1 MIVTADVAIEGL
13 EGERNNTILAM
24 VVARAW
30 RDSDYRDRLVST
42 PRLVLAEEGIELP
55 ADVDVEVLH
64 DTPAVK
70 YVNLARNTTDAT
82 SVASVLAGLIPVP
95 EGGEIRL
102 VQSTPA
108 KRFLVIPTIPEG
120 LEAGVSSDAVLT
132 TRAGEIRN
140 GVYVYTV
147 EAAVVGTTV
156 SILAEAVGVIVL
168 T

>member
-1 MIVTADVAIEGL
+1 MTVTADVAIEGL

-30 RDSDYRDRLVST
+30 RDPAYRDRLVDT
-42 PRLVLAEEGIELP
+42 PRAVLAEEGLELP
-55 ADVDVEVLH
+55 ADVDVEVLQ

-70 YVNLARNTTDAT
+70 YINLARNTADAA
-82 SVASVLAGLIPVP
+82 SVAGVLTGLIPVP

-108 KRFLVIPTIPEG
+108 KRFLVIPTMPEG
-120 LEAGVSSDAVLT
+120 LDSNVTSDSVLT
-132 TRAGEIRN
+132 TKAGEIRD
-140 GVYVYTV
+140 GVYVYTI
-147 EAAVVGTTV
+147 EGAVVGTTV